1 MELKRTPLFPM
12 HIKHQGNLID
22 FGGWEL
28 PVDYKETGILS
39 EHHHV
44 RKAAGLF
51 DVSHMGE
58 VTVRGDDAE
67 AFVQNLVVNDISPL
81 AQYQICY
88 SPMCYPDGGCV
99 DDLLVYKYAPD
110 HFFIVVNAANAD
122 KDFNWM
128 QQQVTSEMNL
138 TLENHSSSYAE
149 LALQGPQAEAVLQR
163 ICTLDLATIKYYWFA
178 PQVSIAGI
186 ECIVSR
192 TGYTGEDGFELFTAP
207 SQACAL
213 WDAII
218 EAGQGIVLPIGLG
231 ARDSLRFE
239 AKLPLYG
246 HEIDRDITP
255 LEARLDRF
263 VKLGKSDFIGKEAL
277 ARQSEIGPE
286 RLQAEFVM
294 LGRGIPRE
302 HYEVQKNG
310 LVIGRVTSGGYAPSL
325 NNNIGLALV
334 ERAYAVPGERFD
346 VMIRNKAV
354 AAQVGTD
361 VFYKRRKK

>member
-1 MELKRTPLFPM
+1 MELQRTPLFPM
-12 HIKHQGNLID
+12 HIKYQGNLID

-28 PVDYKETGILS
+28 PVDYKATGILA
-39 EHHHV
+39 EHHRV
-44 RKAAGLF
+44 RQAAGLF

-58 VTVRGDDAE
+58 VTVRGGSAE
-67 AFVQNLVVNDISPL
+67 AFVQNLIVNDISQL
-81 AQYQICY
+81 APCQICC

-110 HFFIVVNAANAD
+110 HFFIVINAANAD

-128 QQQVTSEMNL
+128 QQQTTSEM

-163 ICTLDLATIKYYWFA
+163 ICALDLATIKYYWFA

-207 SQACAL
+207 AQACAL
-213 WDAII
+213 WEAIL
-218 EAGQGIVLPIGLG
+218 EAGQGAVLPIGLG

-246 HEIDRDITP
+246 HEIDRNKTP
-255 LEARLDRF
+255 L
-263 VKLGKSDFIGKEAL
+263 V
-277 ARQSEIGPE
+277 
-286 RLQAEFVM
+286 
-294 LGRGIPRE
+294 
-302 HYEVQKNG
+302 
-310 LVIGRVTSGGYAPSL
+310 
-325 NNNIGLALV
+325 
-334 ERAYAVPGERFD
+334 
-346 VMIRNKAV
+346 
-354 AAQVGTD
+354 
-361 VFYKRRKK
+361 KRRQRPPGRLLLNMLKDFLSARSAF